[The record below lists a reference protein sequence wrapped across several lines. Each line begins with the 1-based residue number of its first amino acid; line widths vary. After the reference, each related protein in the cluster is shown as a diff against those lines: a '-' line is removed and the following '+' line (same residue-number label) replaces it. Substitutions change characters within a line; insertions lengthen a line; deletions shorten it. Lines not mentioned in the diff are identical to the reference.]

1 MLMMEMKM
9 TTDRLAMMLPLT
21 PERKEFIN
29 KFSAL
34 YNVEPWE
41 FIVFCVDVLMDMDD
55 DTVFDEVFKRA
66 MRSHTH
72 RGEEK

>member
-1 MLMMEMKM
+1 MI
-9 TTDRLAMMLPLT
+9 TDRLPMVLPLT

-29 KFSAL
+29 EYSEL

-41 FIVFCVDVLMDMDD
+41 FVMFCVDVLLDMND

-66 MRSHTH
+66 MRSTNHK
-72 RGEEK
+72 ESLS

>member
-1 MLMMEMKM
+1 MV
-9 TTDRLAMMLPLT
+9 LPLT

-29 KFSAL
+29 EYSEL

-41 FIVFCVDVLMDMDD
+41 FVMFCVDVLLDMND

-66 MRSHTH
+66 MRSTNHK
-72 RGEEK
+72 ESLS

>member
-1 MLMMEMKM
+1 MI
-9 TTDRLAMMLPLT
+9 TDRLPMVLPLT

-29 KFSAL
+29 EYSEL

-41 FIVFCVDVLMDMDD
+41 FVMFCVDVLLDMND

-66 MRSHTH
+66 MRSTKHK
-72 RGEEK
+72 ESLS

>member
-1 MLMMEMKM
+1 MV
-9 TTDRLAMMLPLT
+9 LPLT

-29 KFSAL
+29 EYSTL

-41 FIVFCVDVLMDMDD
+41 FVMFCVDVLLDMND

-66 MRSHTH
+66 MRSTNHK
-72 RGEEK
+72 ESLS